1 MLEPGDPAIPKPK
14 KPRGLKEAGTDLWD
28 SVSSKYRLRPDEW
41 RILIDAAREA
51 DLVARL
57 EDELV
62 DAPLMVK
69 GSQGQLVAS
78 PLVSEVRQHRA
89 VLAQLLGKL
98 KLPDSPQESA
108 RKKAEVSE
116 KARMAA
122 RVRWGSGTKGA

>member
-1 MLEPGDPAIPKPK
+1 MLEPDPTMPKPK
-14 KPRGLKEAGTDLWD
+14 RPRGLQEAGNDLWD
-28 SVSSKYRLRPDEW
+28 SISAKYKLRPDEW

-62 DAPLMVK
+62 DSPLMVK

-89 VLAQLLGKL
+89 VLAQLLSKL
-98 KLPDSPQESA
+98 KLPDSPTEQA
-108 RKKAEVSE
+108 RKRAEVSDQ
-116 KARMAA
+116 ARAAA
-122 RVRWGSGTKGA
+122 RARWGSGVKGA